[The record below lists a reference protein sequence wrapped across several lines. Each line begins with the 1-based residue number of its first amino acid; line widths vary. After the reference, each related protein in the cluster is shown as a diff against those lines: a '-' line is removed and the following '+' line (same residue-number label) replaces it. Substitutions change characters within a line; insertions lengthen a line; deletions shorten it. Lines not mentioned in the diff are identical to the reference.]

1 MVELLLIL
9 LGLCA
14 ICASGQQQVFTAT
27 RENSFLNN
35 LLTFRC
41 EDGNGTDTNPTF
53 FRDGTLIGVTP
64 STDNT
69 FFLFAISRALEGD
82 FSCGS
87 GGSRPSSNVQT
98 LVGTLSQ
105 FTIIQGRL

>member
-1 MVELLLIL
+1 MAELLLIL

-35 LLTFRC
+35 LLVFQC
-41 EDGNGTDTNPTF
+41 EDGNGPVSNPTF
-53 FRDGTLIGVTP
+53 FRDGTLICVTP

-69 FFLFAISRALEGD
+69 FLYIISRTLEGN

-87 GGSRPSSNVQT
+87 GSRPSSNVQT

-105 FTIIQGRL
+105 HHK